1 MFRSLAS
8 DTNEPIELSING
20 QRQRVPAG
28 ISVWAAMALSDQTTT
43 RIAPVTE
50 QPRSAYC
57 AMGVCFECLVEI
69 DGMPNRQA
77 CLVRVQPG
85 MQINRQQITEQ
96 SQAEA
101 PNSEHQPPTAQQSS
115 AQAQGQSQPQVD
127 DLATEI

>member
-1 MFRSLAS
+1 MFRSIAS
-8 DTNEPIELSING
+8 EACKQVEISING
-20 QRQRVPAG
+20 QRVAVPAG

-43 RIAPVTE
+43 RIAPVSQ

-77 CLVRVQPG
+77 CLTSVHAGMRVC
-85 MQINRQQITEQ
+85 RQQITEQ
-96 SQAEA
+96 SQAAA
-101 PNSEHQPPTAQQSS
+101 PS
-115 AQAQGQSQPQVD
+115 AELQRDQSQPQVD

>member
-8 DTNEPIELSING
+8 DTNEPIELCING
-20 QRQRVPAG
+20 QLQRVPAG

-96 SQAEA
+96 TQAEA
-101 PNSEHQPPTAQQSS
+101 PSNGLQQPIAQHS
-115 AQAQGQSQPQVD
+115 AAQPLGQTQPQVD